1 MLSIRFV
8 RKGKKKYPVYRIIVQ
23 NKVSNPQSN
32 YLENVGT
39 HNPHTKET
47 TFNADRIQYWIGQG
61 AQPTDTVHNLLVT
74 NGVIKDDKVRASKSK
89 PGKKK
94 AAEIEAKKAEDDAKK
109 SEVEAKKNE
118 EAAAKEVEKEVKP
131 EEIKAEEKTPEALKP
146 EETPAEEKPDPSAQA
161 GEKKE

>member
-8 RKGKKKYPVYRIIVQ
+8 RKGKKKHPLYRVIVQ
-23 NKVSNPQSN
+23 NKISNPQSK

-39 HNPHTKET
+39 YNPHTKET
-47 TFNADRIQYWIGQG
+47 ELKKDRIEYWIGQG

-74 NGVIKDDKVRASKSK
+74 NGIVKDDKVRASKSK

-94 AAEIEAKKAEDDAKK
+94 AAEISAKKAEDEAKKAEEATK
-109 SEVEAKKNE
+109 EVEAAPVE
-118 EAAAKEVEKEVKP
+118 ENKEEEKPTEDVKP
-131 EEIKAEEKTPEALKP
+131 EEAPVEEKVDLP
-146 EETPAEEKPDPSAQA
+146 AQA